1 MDAPDNQPGL
11 RIEAQPDD
19 TTCGPT
25 CLHAVYAYFGQAVPL
40 TDLIAEVPVLP
51 SGGTLAVELARH
63 ALARGFETV
72 VYTYNLR
79 VFDPTWFDEGGRALG
94 GAEKLASALVARRER
109 TDDRKLTI
117 TCQAY
122 IDYLAAG
129 GDVRY
134 RELSPQL
141 LRELLAHGHPLLT
154 GLSATYLYRCPRERD
169 DAYDPIAGEP
179 AGHFVVLQGY
189 DWESDKVMVADP
201 LQDNPRFDGHHYDVS
216 VFRLIGAI
224 LLGVLTYD
232 ANLLVIAPRGG
243 GDA

>member
-1 MDAPDNQPGL
+1 MDEPDQPPQL

-25 CLHAVYAYFGQAVPL
+25 CLHAVYAYFDDAMGLEQ
-40 TDLIAEVPVLP
+40 LIAEVPVLP
-51 SGGTLAVELARH
+51 SGGTLAVDLARH
-63 ALARGFETV
+63 ALARGYRTV

-79 VFDPTWFDEGGRALG
+79 VFDPTWFHDEGTAIG
-94 GAEKLASALVARRER
+94 GPEALVGWLTARRDR
-109 TDDRKLTI
+109 TEDRKLTS

-122 IDYLAAG
+122 IDYLADG

-134 RELSPQL
+134 RELSPPL
-141 LRELLAHGHPLLT
+141 LRELLAHGDPLLT

-179 AGHFVVLQGY
+179 AGHFVVLRRY
-189 DWESDKVMVADP
+189 DWYKDTVRVADP
-201 LQDNPRFDGHHYDVS
+201 LRDNPRFSGHHYDVS
-216 VFRLIGAI
+216 VHRLIGAI

-232 ANLLVIAPRGG
+232 ANLLVIAPSVQS
-243 GDA
+243 